1 MLRTTVVF
9 ILIQRICKFS
19 FKNKQ
24 TPLHPPTVQYPF
36 FKTTFTLIQ
45 IIKKSCN
52 NRMNEWMNI

>member
-9 ILIQRICKFS
+9 ILIQRIYKFS

-36 FKTTFTLIQ
+36 FKTTFTLI
-45 IIKKSCN
+45 
-52 NRMNEWMNI
+52 